1 LYKTAEEI
9 GSCPAAGSLLS
20 SLSGPMWCDDC
31 GFSLGWMPLCSAV
44 EVGVLPLRALGISL
58 GVEVLGCGRVGRGQE
73 SLRQVSLGAP
83 ARELAMEW
91 FSGNELC
98 GIWFDSRL

>member
-58 GVEVLGCGRVGRGQE
+58 GVGVLGCGRVGA
-73 SLRQVSLGAP
+73 GAG
-83 ARELAMEW
+83 ELA
-91 FSGNELC
+91 SGES
-98 GIWFDSRL
+98 GGAGTRAGDGMVQWK